1 MLLQALQDSLAAL
14 YDVPVEYCVTDFL
27 FTDPALLPEAIR
39 CTGTDE
45 QVLVRES
52 EPASVGLFLHADLL
66 ARLER
71 TPPTVALNQDNLA
84 DYWAALEGVSHF
96 QYLAWAS
103 GHDRGV
109 SLLEL
114 ELQAEIDKFIISWQ
128 LLAGQT
134 ERIPRE
140 LHHVLFERCRV
151 DPTLCADRRGLYQRA
166 NHYAARFCRSLEH
179 ELQGAPLA
187 VPASVLSRL
196 RRFYR
201 LTGSA
206 KIHFIEGFAG

>member
-27 FTDPALLPEAIR
+27 FTDPALLPEPIR
-39 CTGTDE
+39 ITGTDE
-45 QVLVRES
+45 QVLVS
-52 EPASVGLFLHADLL
+52 ETEPPSVGLFLHADLL

-71 TPPTVALNQDNLA
+71 SPPTIALNQGNLA

-96 QYLAWAS
+96 QYLAWSS

-114 ELQAEIDKFIISWQ
+114 ELQAEVDKFFMSWQ
-128 LLAGQT
+128 LLAGQIG
-134 ERIPRE
+134 RAPRE

-151 DPTLCADRRGLYQRA
+151 DPCLCAERRGLYQMA
-166 NHYAARFCRSLEH
+166 NQYAARFCDSLAH
-179 ELQGAPLA
+179 ELQGAPRPLPAKVLA
-187 VPASVLSRL
+187 RL

-201 LTGSA
+201 LTGNA
-206 KIHFIEGFAG
+206 KIHHIEGASG